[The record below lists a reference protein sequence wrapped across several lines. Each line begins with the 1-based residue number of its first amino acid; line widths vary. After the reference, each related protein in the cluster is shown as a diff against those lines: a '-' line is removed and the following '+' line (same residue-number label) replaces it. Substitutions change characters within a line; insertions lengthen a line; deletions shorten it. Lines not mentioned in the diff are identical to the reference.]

1 MIIQRK
7 VEFGALN
14 RPENV
19 YWQDIGIA
27 DDDIDLLGYLK
38 GLDDPLGTE
47 YRAIVG
53 GEQLRAIVTQPT
65 EKEVEWSK
73 SK

>member
-7 VEFGALN
+7 VDFGTLN
-14 RPENV
+14 RPEDV
-19 YWQDIGIA
+19 CWRDIGIT

-38 GLDDPLGTE
+38 GLYDPLGTE

-53 GEQLRAIVTQPT
+53 GEQRRAIVIQPT
-65 EKEVEWSK
+65 EKEVIWSK

>member
-7 VEFGALN
+7 VMFGVLD
-14 RPENV
+14 RPENI
-19 YWQDIGIA
+19 YWQDIGNA

-38 GLDDPLGTE
+38 GLDDPHDTE

-53 GEQLRAIVTQPT
+53 GKQLRAIVTQPT
-65 EKEVEWSK
+65 EKEVEWLK

>member
-7 VEFGALN
+7 IKWSNCDCWE
-14 RPENV
+14 
-19 YWQDIGIA
+19 DIGNA

-38 GLDDPLGTE
+38 GLDDPLDTE

-53 GEQLRAIVTQPT
+53 GKQLRAIVTQPT
-65 EKEVEWSK
+65 KKEVEWLK